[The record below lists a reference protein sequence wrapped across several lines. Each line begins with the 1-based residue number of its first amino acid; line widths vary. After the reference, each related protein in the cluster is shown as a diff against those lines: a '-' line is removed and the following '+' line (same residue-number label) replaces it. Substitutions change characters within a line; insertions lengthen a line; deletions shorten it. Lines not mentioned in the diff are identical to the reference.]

1 VDQRLPQFM
10 DMFTYAAYETG
21 VDWRLLAA
29 IGYQE
34 SHWDPAAVSPTGV
47 RGIMMLTRA
56 AAKDLGVDN
65 RLDPMQSIRGGA
77 LYLKK
82 MKSRISGEVQE
93 PDLTWLALAAY
104 NVGLGHLEDAR
115 ILTQKNKGDPNKWV
129 DVKENLPLLTQ
140 KKWFQQTR
148 YGYARGRE
156 PVRYVENV
164 RSYYDILLW
173 LTDRNG
179 EETTP
184 APETPSFD
192 LPAL

>member
-1 VDQRLPQFM
+1 
-10 DMFTYAAYETG
+10 
-21 VDWRLLAA
+21 
-29 IGYQE
+29 
-34 SHWDPAAVSPTGV
+34 
-47 RGIMMLTRA
+47 
-56 AAKDLGVDN
+56 
-65 RLDPMQSIRGGA
+65 
-77 LYLKK
+77 